1 MPSDKL
7 DRTGLKLGITT
18 FDLADIYGGM
28 YRLTAEEER
37 LFQRL
42 LTRIFRIYL
51 RRAFRQGS
59 CTQARVEREDA
70 NVSGFGEKMVGYW

>member
-7 DRTGLKLGITT
+7 DRIGLKLGITT

-28 YRLTAEEER
+28 YHLTFEGES

-42 LTRIFRIYL
+42 LTHIFRIHL
-51 RRAFRQGS
+51 
-59 CTQARVEREDA
+59 
-70 NVSGFGEKMVGYW
+70 